1 MVGKFVILKIGELI
15 QTKIPQQFF
24 YISLLENDEEIS
36 LVLLKRLW
44 TVCAVSTKSIRPH
57 PHNKTESLENASCC
71 IQIVCCRVLENAF

>member
-36 LVLLKRLW
+36 LVLLKKLW

-71 IQIVCCRVLENAF
+71 AYK